1 MANLD
6 IAQTLIKFLAQNPS
20 LITQFLA
27 HPYSTVDQA
36 TGQDEHLSKKDMS
49 EVVTAA
55 AALSSGQ
62 QFDLGTLATTAAT
75 LLGQNG
81 DSVHALTTALF
92 GGQQAKPAP
101 AQPVQQAQ
109 PAQQA
114 PALDLGSLVSI
125 ASLASAFLGAGSAP
139 QKAKASGPKLD
150 LSDGFGIEDVAALA
164 GAMSGTQ
171 AAPAKQQ
178 QAGLDLGDIAT
189 IASTLLGGK

>member
-6 IAQTLIKFLAQNPS
+6 IAQTLVKFLVQNPS

-36 TGQDEHLSKKDMS
+36 TGADEHLSKKDMS

-62 QFDLGTLATTAAT
+62 QFDLGSLASTAAT

-81 DSVHALTTALF
+81 DSVHALTSALF
-92 GGQQAKPAP
+92 GAKPA
-101 AQPVQQAQ
+101 AA
-109 PAQQA
+109 AAA
-114 PALDLGSLVSI
+114 PAATETAAQAAPSLDLGSLVSI
-125 ASLASAFLGAGSAP
+125 ASLASAFLGATSGTS
-139 QKAKASGPKLD
+139 KKSGPKLD
-150 LSDGFGIEDVAALA
+150 LSDGIGIEDIAAVA

-171 AAPAKQQ
+171 TSSKKQ
-178 QAGLDLGDIAT
+178 ASTGLDLGDVVN
-189 IASTLLGGK
+189 IASTLLGGGK

>member
-6 IAQTLIKFLAQNPS
+6 IAQTLVKFLAQNPS

-36 TGQDEHLSKKDMS
+36 TGADEHLSKKDMS

-62 QFDLGTLATTAAT
+62 QFDLGSLASTAAT

-92 GGQQAKPAP
+92 GAQQAKTEPA
-101 AQPVQQAQ
+101 A
-109 PAQQA
+109 AQQA
-114 PALDLGSLVSI
+114 APSLDLGSLVSI
-125 ASLASAFLGAGSAP
+125 ASLASAFLGATSGTS
-139 QKAKASGPKLD
+139 KKSGPKLD
-150 LSDGFGIEDVAALA
+150 LSDGIGIEDIAAVANAV
-164 GAMSGTQ
+164 GGTQ
-171 AAPAKQQ
+171 TSSKKQ
-178 QAGLDLGDIAT
+178 ASTGLDLGDVVN
-189 IASTLLGGK
+189 IASTLLGGGK

>member
-6 IAQTLIKFLAQNPS
+6 IAQTLVKFLAQNPS

-36 TGQDEHLSKKDMS
+36 TGAEEHLSKKDMS

-62 QFDLGTLATTAAT
+62 QFDLGSLATTAAT

-81 DSVHALTTALF
+81 DSVHALTSALF
-92 GGQQAKPAP
+92 GAQQAKPA
-101 AQPVQQAQ
+101 AAET
-109 PAQQA
+109 AQA
-114 PALDLGSLVSI
+114 PAAGLDLGSLVSI
-125 ASLASAFLGAGSAP
+125 ASLASAFLGAGSAA
-139 QKAKASGPKLD
+139 AKKPAGPKLD
-150 LSDGFGIEDVAALA
+150 LSDGIGIDDIAAVAT
-164 GAMSGTQ
+164 AMSGAQTSQKQQ
-171 AAPAKQQ
+171 AAST
-178 QAGLDLGDIAT
+178 GLDLGDIAS

>member
-6 IAQTLIKFLAQNPS
+6 IAQTLVKFLAQNPS

-36 TGQDEHLSKKDMS
+36 TGAEEHLSKKDMS

-62 QFDLGTLATTAAT
+62 QFDLGSLATTAAT

-81 DSVHALTTALF
+81 DSVHALTSALF
-92 GGQQAKPAP
+92 GAQQAKPA
-101 AQPVQQAQ
+101 AAET
-109 PAQQA
+109 AQA
-114 PALDLGSLVSI
+114 PAAGLDLGSLVSI
-125 ASLASAFLGAGSAP
+125 ASLASAFLGAGSAA
-139 QKAKASGPKLD
+139 AKKPAGPKLD
-150 LSDGFGIEDVAALA
+150 LSDGIGIDDIAAVAT
-164 GAMSGTQ
+164 AMSGAQTSQKPQ
-171 AAPAKQQ
+171 AAS
-178 QAGLDLGDIAT
+178 AGLDLGDIAN